1 MQFAKTSKSVSKD
14 IERAGDQAERIGKIL
29 GYAMS
34 VATLPQARRSP
45 VRRGAATP
53 SLNAAAAA
61 RAIGVAAAGL
71 AGGLAL
77 GTRARGQGRQ
87 DRPARRPPAAVLGVP
102 VGRKPAAVAA
112 AQALAGGVQ
121 RLAAAGGH
129 ASRAAED
136 VHELRA
142 QLEQLNRRSPVEVL
156 LDGLTHRRGGHRRE
170 G

>member
-1 MQFAKTSKSVSKD
+1 
-14 IERAGDQAERIGKIL
+14 
-29 GYAMS
+29 MS
-34 VATLPQARRSP
+34 VATHTP
-45 VRRGAATP
+45 GASIAGKAKDVGGAVA
-53 SLNAAAAA
+53 SNAPEAA
-61 RAIGVAAAGL
+61 RAIGYAAAGL

-77 GTRARGQGRQ
+77 GTRLAPGRKIG
-87 DRPARRPPAAVLGVP
+87 PLAVRRRRVLGVP

-112 AQALAGGVQ
+112 AHALAGGVQ

-129 ASRAAED
+129 ASRAAD
-136 VHELRA
+136 DIHELRA

>member
-1 MQFAKTSKSVSKD
+1 
-14 IERAGDQAERIGKIL
+14 
-29 GYAMS
+29 MS
-34 VATLPQARRSP
+34 VATHTP
-45 VRRGAATP
+45 GASIAGKAKDVGDAVA
-53 SLNAAAAA
+53 SNAPEAA
-61 RAIGVAAAGL
+61 RAIGFAAAGL

-77 GTRARGQGRQ
+77 GTRLASGRTKIG
-87 DRPARRPPAAVLGVP
+87 PLAVRRRRVLGVP

-112 AQALAGGVQ
+112 AHALAGGVQ

-129 ASRAAED
+129 ASRAAD
-136 VHELRA
+136 DIHEVRA